1 MKKKNN
7 EFNYFLSQ
15 WKKKFENSK
24 NKILNIKV
32 FNILS
37 RKKIKFLSALI
48 DVKFKSKNQGSIQR
62 FCLLV
67 PESVVIVPIL
77 IYKKKNLQ

>member
-1 MKKKNN
+1 MRKKNT

-15 WKKKFENSK
+15 WKKKFQNSK
-24 NKILNIKV
+24 NKILKIKI

-37 RKKIKFLSALI
+37 RKEISFLSALI
-48 DVKFKSKNQGSIQR
+48 DVEFRSKNQTPVNR

-77 IYKKKNLQ
+77 IYKKKNIQ